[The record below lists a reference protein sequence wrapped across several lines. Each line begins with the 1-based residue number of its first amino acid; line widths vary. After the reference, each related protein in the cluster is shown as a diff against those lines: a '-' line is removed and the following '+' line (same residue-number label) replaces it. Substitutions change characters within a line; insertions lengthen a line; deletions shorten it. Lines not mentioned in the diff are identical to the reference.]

1 MKKLLFFM
9 LLMASAMI
17 AGCSNSAE
25 EDLLKKTPA
34 TKSPKDSTSEDS
46 AGLNINVGID
56 GWDTTHTN
64 VSF

>member
-9 LLMASAMI
+9 LFMVSTMI
-17 AGCSNSAE
+17 AGCSNLAE
-25 EDLLKKTPA
+25 EDLLKKSPT

-46 AGLNINVGID
+46 AGLNINIGID